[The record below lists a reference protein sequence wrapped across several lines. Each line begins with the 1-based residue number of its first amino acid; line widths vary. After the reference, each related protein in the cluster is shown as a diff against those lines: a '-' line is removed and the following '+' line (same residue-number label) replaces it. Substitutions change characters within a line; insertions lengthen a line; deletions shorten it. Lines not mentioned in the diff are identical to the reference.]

1 MRYGEAVE
9 VEYVE
14 MADPKNQ
21 DQFPELLALVEEQNL
36 PYPLVAI
43 NGHLRA
49 AGSAHYY
56 RVLPFVE
63 EVLDPEKA
71 EAST

>member
-14 MADPKNQ
+14 LADPENQ
-21 DQFPELLALVEEQNL
+21 DKFSEVLALVEERDL

-63 EVLDPEKA
+63 EALDPEKA
-71 EAST
+71 KAST

>member
-1 MRYGEAVE
+1 MRYGETVE